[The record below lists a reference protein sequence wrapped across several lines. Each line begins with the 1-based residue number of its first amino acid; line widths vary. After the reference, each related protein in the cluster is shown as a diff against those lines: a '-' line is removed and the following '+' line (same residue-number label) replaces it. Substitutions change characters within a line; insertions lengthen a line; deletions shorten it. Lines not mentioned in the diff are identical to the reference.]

1 MADPVVTTDI
11 LKKPKG
17 DSIKLI
23 IGLKGQDAAT
33 LAESALDVDA
43 YNFSIREKAGLT
55 EVPRCTFTK
64 TAGTTAVKAAEAH
77 SVAVTDY
84 GWLSI
89 YIGGSNDPGALINQ
103 NTFEFIFQTSPKA
116 GPFDDFVTR
125 MVIVGAAE

>member
-1 MADPVVTTDI
+1 MADALVTTDV

-23 IGLKGQDAAT
+23 IGLKGQNATT

-43 YNFSIREKAGLT
+43 YNFSIRNRSDLT
-55 EVPRCTFTK
+55 EISRCTFTK
-64 TAGTTAVKAAEAH
+64 TPDEAADKAAAAH
-77 SVAVTDY
+77 NVAKADY

-89 YIGGSNDPGALINQ
+89 YIGGSNEPGAVINQ
-103 NTFEFIFQTSPKA
+103 PSFEFIFQTSPKA

-125 MVIVGAAE
+125 MIIVGEAA